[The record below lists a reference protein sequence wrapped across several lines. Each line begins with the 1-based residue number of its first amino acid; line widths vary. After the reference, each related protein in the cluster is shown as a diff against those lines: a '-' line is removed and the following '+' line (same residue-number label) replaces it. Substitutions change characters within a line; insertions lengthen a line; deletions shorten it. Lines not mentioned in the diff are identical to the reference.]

1 MSRVD
6 TVIYLLTIIVFSAF
20 LFFLS
25 VPFYKFYLRSSA
37 RFLFSRLR
45 MENNFFY
52 TFEQIVFFFTRPSL
66 IPALQD
72 AKLKNLEVV
81 LDFKGILLPSL
92 KGVRIF
98 LHYHPEES
106 PLFLAYLSVDD
117 FRSPTLDKL
126 LKEEK
131 ISQTQYVTICS
142 SQLTLPHVQE
152 ALKEDVIKQLK
163 TGRYTNVSSS

>member
-1 MSRVD
+1 MD

-25 VPFYKFYLRSSA
+25 VPFYKLYLRTSA
-37 RFLFSRLR
+37 RFLFSRLG
-45 MENNFFY
+45 MKNNFSY

-66 IPALQD
+66 IPALQQ
-72 AKLKNLEVV
+72 AELEKLEVV
-81 LDFKGILLPSL
+81 LEFKGILLPSL

-98 LHYHPEES
+98 LHHHPEEA

-142 SQLTLPHVQE
+142 SQLTLPYVQK
-152 ALKEDVIKQLK
+152 ALMEDVIKQLK
-163 TGRYTNVSSS
+163 TGRYANVSSS

>member
-1 MSRVD
+1 MD
-6 TVIYLLTIIVFSAF
+6 TIIYFLTFIVFSAF

-25 VPFYKFYLRSSA
+25 IPFYKNYLRVYS
-37 RFLFSRLR
+37 RFLFKRLR
-45 MENNFFY
+45 VENNFPY

-66 IPALQD
+66 IPALQQ
-72 AKLKNLEVV
+72 AEIERLEIE
-81 LDFKGILLPSL
+81 LEFKGILLPCL

-98 LHYHPEES
+98 LHDTAEEA
-106 PLFLAYLSVDD
+106 PLFLAYLSVED

-131 ISQTQYVTICS
+131 ISPTQYVTICS
-142 SQLTLPHVQE
+142 SQLTLPAVQE

-163 TGRYTNVSSS
+163 MGRYASVTSE

>member
-1 MSRVD
+1 MD
-6 TVIYLLTIIVFSAF
+6 TVIYLLTIIVFTAF

-25 VPFYKFYLRSSA
+25 VPFYKVYLRSSA
-37 RFLFSRLR
+37 RFQFKRLQT
-45 MENNFFY
+45 ENNFSY
-52 TFEQIVFFFTRPSL
+52 TFEQTVFFFTRPSL

-72 AKLKNLEVV
+72 ANIDKLEVV
-81 LDFKGILLPSL
+81 LDFKGFLLPSL

-98 LHYHPEES
+98 LHHHPEEA